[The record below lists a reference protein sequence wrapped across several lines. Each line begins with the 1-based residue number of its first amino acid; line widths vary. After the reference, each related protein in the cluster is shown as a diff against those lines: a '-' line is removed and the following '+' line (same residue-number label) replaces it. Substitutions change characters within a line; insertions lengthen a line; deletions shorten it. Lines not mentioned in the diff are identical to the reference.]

1 MRRAIP
7 RVLLAL
13 VPVVLAAC
21 ASSGA
26 GADSAAEASADAAPG
41 SSGTVTLTRVGG
53 AVQITEDAEITHE
66 CEFVAH
72 LPLSG
77 TRASDVNVTRA
88 LRNEAGRQGANL
100 VLLVMETRTTIASAE
115 GYLCA
120 D

>member
-1 MRRAIP
+1 MSRALP
-7 RVLLAL
+7 SAL
-13 VPVVLAAC
+13 VVLASVVTSAC

-26 GADSAAEASADAAPG
+26 AADVPTSD
-41 SSGTVTLTRVGG
+41 SSTVTLTRVGG
-53 AVQITEDAEITHE
+53 AVQLTEDAEITHE
-66 CEFVAH
+66 CEFVTH

-77 TRASDVNVTRA
+77 RSVSDVNAMRT

-100 VLLVMETRTTIASAE
+100 VLLVMESRSTVARAE